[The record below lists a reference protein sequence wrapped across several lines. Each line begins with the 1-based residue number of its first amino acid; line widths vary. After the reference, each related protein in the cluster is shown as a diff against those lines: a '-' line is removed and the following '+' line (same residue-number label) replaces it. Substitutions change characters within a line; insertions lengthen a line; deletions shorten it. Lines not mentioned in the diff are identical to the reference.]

1 MNIIIIV
8 LIIVLSSCSA
18 ESNSTRKPIHCKLGA
33 DLLRDHI
40 DDMEKKGYQLE
51 MSGGGMCG
59 NIKLLSI
66 GFYLNNS
73 PTVAEARMIY
83 VKSVESLLNSVNK
96 NPDVRKYLDSFPF
109 STKNLQYT
117 FSFPFLEV
125 QKYQDFPIVYVSLI
139 DGRILYRVNDPFTG
153 SPNPLRTVYEE
164 SYEDALRI
172 VNAE

>member
-96 NPDVRKYLDSFPF
+96 NPD
-109 STKNLQYT
+109 
-117 FSFPFLEV
+117 
-125 QKYQDFPIVYVSLI
+125 FPIVYVSLI